1 MNCDETLVREEKMI
15 TKRVL
20 TVIVT
25 VSICSAVTYSQNKSS
40 IPDLVPQPQKQGDL
54 CHVYVVDIAKAQKG
68 FDEYSDTGNTQKI
81 AAAQTTFP
89 EFRTV
94 IGEEELTTK
103 TFPFPNSR
111 LIITASIYYTDESMA
126 SSNSS
131 DSMLVGVVVSPK
143 AQKDAISAVDNAVSE
158 STLKDMDTVR
168 VKKYLKVNSRL
179 YLVGVECKSGRK

>member
-1 MNCDETLVREEKMI
+1 MMTI
-15 TKRVL
+15 RVL
-20 TVIVT
+20 TILIT
-25 VSICSAVTYSQNKSS
+25 LSICSAVTYSQNQSS
-40 IPDLVPQPQKQGDL
+40 IPDAVPQSQIPGDV
-54 CHVYVVDIAKAQKG
+54 CHVYVVDIAKARQG
-68 FDEYSDTGNTQKI
+68 FNEYSNTGNTEAM

-111 LIITASIYYTDESMA
+111 LTITASIYYTDESMA

-131 DSMLVGVVVSPK
+131 SSMLVGVVVSST
-143 AQKDAISAVDNAVSE
+143 AQRDALSAADNAVSE
-158 STLKDMDTVR
+158 STLKDVDTVR
-168 VKKYLKVNSRL
+168 VKKYLNVNSRL